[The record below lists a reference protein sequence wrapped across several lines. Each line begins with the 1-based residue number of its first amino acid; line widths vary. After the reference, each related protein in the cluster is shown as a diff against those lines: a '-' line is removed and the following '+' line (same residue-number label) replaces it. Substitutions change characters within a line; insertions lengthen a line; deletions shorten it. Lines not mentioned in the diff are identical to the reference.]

1 MSPYQRPCLLASP
14 TKTTAW
20 YDMTIWRTCII
31 GREANHAFG
40 GVEEQHTRGRQYRRY
55 LCKRASNAF
64 GISRHT
70 SVSSNS
76 TVFSSFFPWTKRW
89 TTPRKLLP
97 PNLRWNQKLQTKSK
111 LMNQMD
117 GVESSGDTYVV
128 GLDSAAAQ
136 LHQTLVN
143 TQVMIFTNR
152 VMLVNINK
160 PFMKY

>member
-1 MSPYQRPCLLASP
+1 M
-14 TKTTAW
+14 
-20 YDMTIWRTCII
+20 DRTS
-31 GREANHAFG
+31 RLH
-40 GVEEQHTRGRQYRRY
+40 R
-55 LCKRASNAF
+55 KASNSFHKVRSQNLWKDHEHSF
-64 GISRHT
+64 GRWPIMDARHRHTTGRKAAKKHTFCISRHT
-70 SVSSNS
+70 NVSSNS